1 MSENV
6 NNTGFDVL
14 VDLNLSKVKSKLK
27 RKIVKQLKKENIK
40 VIVNVD
46 VYGAEEGSIDI
57 LSDAVATLK
66 TKKKIN
72 NRSASSQGPTCG
84 LRCSS

>member
-6 NNTGFDVL
+6 TNTGFDVL
-14 VDLNLSKVKSKLK
+14 VDLNLSNVKSKLK

-46 VYGAEEGSIDI
+46 VYGAEEGTIDI
-57 LSDAVATLK
+57 LTDAVATLK
-66 TKKKIN
+66 TKKRKKTKK
-72 NRSASSQGPTCG
+72 S
-84 LRCSS
+84 

>member
-66 TKKKIN
+66 TKKRKKTKK
-72 NRSASSQGPTCG
+72 S
-84 LRCSS
+84 